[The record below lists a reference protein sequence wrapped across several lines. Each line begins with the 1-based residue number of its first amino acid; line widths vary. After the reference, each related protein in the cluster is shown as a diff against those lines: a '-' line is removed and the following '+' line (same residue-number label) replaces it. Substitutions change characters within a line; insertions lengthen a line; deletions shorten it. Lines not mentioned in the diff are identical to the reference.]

1 MTSRKPDTPNW
12 AMDFGEKIQRPNIFS
27 QSLVRL
33 FAGCSSPH
41 YRQAVWNR
49 VREVVGEDEEPITLP
64 IGEADPEASL
74 FSAILPRLKKEAV
87 VVGSGRTALF
97 DIWKDTGGL
106 LAAAM
111 TYKGENHA
119 GILPNGEIDLGY
131 LDETDQSIVAQRAG
145 RNDWGVGLGV
155 YIPSGGRSGEGG
167 KLIVPQDTS
176 IVEQHVPIPLLAD
189 RYPDVTL
196 V

>member
-1 MTSRKPDTPNW
+1 MTKRKPDTPNW
-12 AMDFGEKIQRPNIFS
+12 AMDLGEKVQKPNTIA
-27 QSLVRL
+27 QSLIWL

-49 VREVVGEDEEPITLP
+49 VKEVVDEDEEPITLP

-74 FSAILPRLKKEAV
+74 FSIILPRLKKEAV

-97 DIWKDTGGL
+97 DVWKDTGGL

-111 TYKGENHA
+111 TYKGVSHA
-119 GILPNGEIDLGY
+119 GILPNGESDLGY
-131 LDETDQSIVAQRAG
+131 LDETDQSIIAQRAG

-155 YIPSGGRSGEGG
+155 YVPSEDRSWKEG
-167 KLIVPQDTS
+167 KLIIPKDTS
-176 IVEQHVPIPLLAD
+176 IVEQGVPISLLPD
-189 RYPDVTL
+189 RYSDITL